1 MDLFGLIHEPKLGT
15 LVEVDGPLSV
25 HKHKKK
31 KKKTLVAVKV
41 FWPHPTKFSKFLKG
55 LFPGKLLGTPGVS

>member
-31 KKKTLVAVKV
+31 KKKKTLVA
-41 FWPHPTKFSKFLKG
+41 SKGILQIG
-55 LFPGKLLGTPGVS
+55 WLHLRYSGHIPQI